1 LLFVLHICAL
11 PLPMT
16 GPPGFLPKILI
27 GIVAGLGYDIMFL
40 LFKKWSW
47 LAAVVMGA
55 LGPPMMLFLILFTMQ
70 LFSVPGAAQL
80 GQALASPIALIVML
94 AVGTLGGLIGLFV
107 YNRLKNTSVV
117 SRIQAG

>member
-1 LLFVLHICAL
+1 
-11 PLPMT
+11 
-16 GPPGFLPKILI
+16 
-27 GIVAGLGYDIMFL
+27 VAGLGYDIMFL
-40 LFKKWSW
+40 LLKKWKW